1 MGNFNELTK
10 KDYVNIIIEGAAMF
24 FLMVAYLFICGD
36 GDLKFYNFHKGDFIA
51 AIMFFQIIAT
61 WILMYIRKIHNRFVA
76 VLSYTFIICTIFYM
90 ITDTYYGDAKLKESS
105 LFLVFIVMVLAWLAV
120 RHVHYQ
126 YYKDKFYIPYL
137 SEEQAYAVIGLL
149 AFIQGSSPSSAYSS
163 EANQIVQS
171 MINKLG
177 LSQHDIEKY
186 LKSSLNS
193 APDEC
198 INRLINSLKGI
209 QDHDFMQRLRDNCTR
224 IAEISD
230 NKETKEMIHAI
241 FCELGV

>member
-1 MGNFNELTK
+1 MNELTK
-10 KDYVNIIIEGAAMF
+10 KDYVNILIEGAAMF
-24 FLMVAYLFICGD
+24 FLMVVYLFICGE
-36 GDLKFYNFHKGDFIA
+36 GDLDFDNFHKGDFIA

-61 WILMYIRKIHNRFVA
+61 WILLYIRKIYKRFTV
-76 VLSYTFIICTIFYM
+76 VLAYTFIISTIFYM
-90 ITDTYYGDAKLKESS
+90 IADKQSYSRDVAIEESS
-105 LFLVFIVMVLAWLAV
+105 LFLVFIVMVVAWIAV
-120 RHVHYQ
+120 RHVHNQ
-126 YYKDKFYIPYL
+126 YYKDKFDSTQHL
-137 SEEQAYAVIGLL
+137 SVEQAYAVIGLL

-163 EANQIVQS
+163 EATQIVQS

-177 LSQHDIEKY
+177 LSQQDIEKY

-193 APDEC
+193 DPDEC

>member
-1 MGNFNELTK
+1 MNELTK
-10 KDYVNIIIEGAAMF
+10 KDYVNILIEGAAMF

-36 GDLKFYNFHKGDFIA
+36 GDLRSYNFHKGDFIA

-76 VLSYTFIICTIFYM
+76 VLSYTFIICTIFSM
-90 ITDTYYGDAKLKESS
+90 ITDTDYGDTKLKESS

-120 RHVHYQ
+120 RHVHNQ
-126 YYKDKFYIPYL
+126 YYKAKFDSPQHL
-137 SEEQAYAVIGLL
+137 SADQAYAVMGLL

-163 EANQIVQS
+163 EATQIVQS
-171 MINKLG
+171 MICKLG
-177 LSQHDIEKY
+177 LSQQDVEKY

-230 NKETKEMIHAI
+230 NKEIKEMINAI
-241 FCELGV
+241 FCELGI